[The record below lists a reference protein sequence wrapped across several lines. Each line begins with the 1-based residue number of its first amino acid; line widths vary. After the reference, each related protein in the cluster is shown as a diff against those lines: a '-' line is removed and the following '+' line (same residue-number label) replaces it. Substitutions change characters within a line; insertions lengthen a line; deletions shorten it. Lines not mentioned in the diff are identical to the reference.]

1 MPDKSALVYGGR
13 SPIAL
18 ELCQQLALNG
28 YTVHLVSRTI
38 DETINKLAKDNG
50 FLIVHKCD
58 LEDSTESVKFA
69 LRLDDEV
76 KGLRAV
82 AFVHRYR
89 GDASNSLKQF
99 SVEVDTP
106 YQILKGLAARTRTDE
121 CSVLI
126 TTSPAAHSVVGAH
139 HPSNGNRWGQSLP
152 SGPPGCAAVHGRV
165 GQPPWLGSRAQL
177 CRWRHVAPHRQ
188 PRR

>member
-50 FLIVHKCD
+50 CFIVHKCD

-121 CSVLI
+121 CSVLV
-126 TTSPAAHSVVGAH
+126 TTSPAAHSVVSDQDFQYHA
-139 HPSNGNRWGQSLP
+139 SKAALSQLVKFLSLI
-152 SGPPGCAAVHGRV
+152 HI
-165 GQPPWLGSRAQL
+165 
-177 CRWRHVAPHRQ
+177 
-188 PRR
+188 

>member
-28 YTVHLVSRTI
+28 YKVHLVTRTI

-50 FLIVHKCD
+50 CFNVHECD
-58 LEDSTESVKFA
+58 LEDSTESVKLA
-69 LRLDDEV
+69 LRIDEEV
-76 KGLRAV
+76 GGLRAV

-106 YQILKGLAARTRTDE
+106 YQILNGLAARTRNDE
-121 CSVLI
+121 CSVLV
-126 TTSPAAHSVVGAH
+126 TTSPAAHSVVGDQDFQYHA
-139 HPSNGNRWGQSLP
+139 SK
-152 SGPPGCAAVHGRV
+152 AA
-165 GQPPWLGSRAQL
+165 LSQL
-177 CRWRHVAPHRQ
+177 VKFGAVRFATQ
-188 PRR
+188 